1 MKSIINYIV
10 IVTLVLISL
19 PILMGAEM
27 YWDTET
33 FTNGITLSPVTGTAG
48 YSDSGFDTIILNTDG
63 VVDITVE
70 PEHRSSSQL
79 INTTGSAPYDTL
91 TTKYKI
97 EFDGYVGDYTTFT
110 DYLTFLEN
118 PATVTRPDGNSIEI
132 TLSVQVSTVPYEV
145 PDKGSYSAT
154 QTLTVSWTGP

>member
-1 MKSIINYIV
+1 MKRVIIHIAIV
-10 IVTLVLISL
+10 VFVLICPML
-19 PILMGAEM
+19 LMGAIME
-27 YWDTET
+27 WDTET

-70 PEHRSSSQL
+70 PGDRSSSQL

-97 EFDGYVGDYTTFT
+97 EFDGYVGEYTTFT

-145 PDKGSYSAT
+145 PDKGSYSAE
-154 QTLTVSWTGP
+154 QTLTVSWVGP